1 MTNPLIMWVQEE
13 RIVSDVGVGVLIGP
27 SGALKRH
34 TERERE
40 REKAIKA
47 AAQFALIVL
56 FYR

>member
-13 RIVSDVGVGVLIGP
+13 RIVSDGGSGVLIGP
-27 SGALKRH
+27 SGALKRQ
-34 TERERE
+34 